1 MNKRYGVV
9 LIGCGHIGQEHIE
22 DIYFRDNIR
31 VVATVDTREE
41 QARLFARRYG
51 ADHYGT
57 DYRPFLR
64 LPETDIVIIATY
76 VNTHLSILRDCLEA
90 GKHVLCEKPIAGT
103 LEEGEAFYRLVKGAS
118 SQVLVAHILRHNRT
132 YQTAARLIGE
142 GAVGRLA
149 LMRMVQNHHAMD
161 WPRYKRLMAD
171 CPPIVDCGV
180 HYIDVMQWFSG
191 SRVVE
196 VSGVGCCL
204 DADSGQDNYGMIQ
217 ARLAN
222 GCIASYEAGWSRN
235 LAAQNLKEFIGDKGR
250 LTITL
255 RDNRI
260 TNKEEGDCI
269 TLYTSDTGEYRT
281 INVAAKYKDMYA
293 QLSAHIG
300 MIEGKASASPS
311 IDEVYSAFVSAMTAK
326 KAIETRTVQFVP
338 ALIEG
343 KREKGA
349 S

>member
-51 ADHYGT
+51 ADHYGRIT
-57 DYRPFLR
+57 APSCSCLKRTSSSSPRMSTPICPFSR
-64 LPETDIVIIATY
+64 TAW
-76 VNTHLSILRDCLEA
+76 EA

-132 YQTAARLIGE
+132 YQTAARLIQE
-142 GAVGRLA
+142 GAVGRLS

-196 VSGVGCCL
+196 VSGVGCRL
-204 DADSGQDNYGMIQ
+204 DADSGQDNYGMIH

-222 GCIASYEAGWSRN
+222 GCIS
-235 LAAQNLKEFIGDKGR
+235 
-250 LTITL
+250 
-255 RDNRI
+255 
-260 TNKEEGDCI
+260 
-269 TLYTSDTGEYRT
+269 
-281 INVAAKYKDMYA
+281 
-293 QLSAHIG
+293 QL
-300 MIEGKASASPS
+300 
-311 IDEVYSAFVSAMTAK
+311 
-326 KAIETRTVQFVP
+326 
-338 ALIEG
+338 
-343 KREKGA
+343 
-349 S
+349 